1 MMSGISSS
9 TTDIRPDIRPNDVRP
24 NDVRWM
30 GRALELAERGLGMT
44 SPNPAVGAVIV
55 ANGRAL
61 GEGFHARAGAP
72 HAEVEALAA
81 AGALARGSDLYVT
94 LEPCNHA
101 GRTAPC
107 VEAIARAGVRRVVAA
122 VADVNPKVAGGGAR
136 ALATAGVDVTL
147 GCREREAI
155 ALNRAFFTV
164 ARLGRPHVTLK
175 WAATLDGKTADHER
189 SSRWISGGRAR
200 AEAHRLRSWSDAVVV
215 GIGTALAD
223 DPALDVRL
231 ATPWPREPLRVVVDS
246 RARLPLHAR
255 VLTAGSP
262 SRAVVAVTDLADP
275 ERVAALEAR
284 GVTVLRCKE
293 GDGRVEPADL
303 LARLGA
309 LDVTGLLLEGGG
321 ELAASF
327 LRAGLVDRIVAFVA
341 PMLLGGRD
349 APGPLAGSGLRLP
362 EAFEMIRLEARPVG
376 NDWML
381 EGDVA
386 AAREA

>member
-122 VADVNPKVAGGGAR
+122 VGDGNPKV
-136 ALATAGVDVTL
+136 AGVDVTL

-231 ATPWPREPLRVVVDS
+231 ATPWPREPFRVVVDS
-246 RARLPLHAR
+246 RARLPLPAR

-321 ELAASF
+321 
-327 LRAGLVDRIVAFVA
+327 GLIDRIVAFVA

-376 NDWML
+376 DDWML